1 MKIELER
8 LRRCPIQLRPVLK
21 NTLDYL
27 KLRDSVSDIGLL
39 TPLLIRT
46 VGDYYEVID
55 GAHRLEV
62 CIDLQVQWVP
72 CHLVEMTD
80 DEVRQ
85 AQVVAHESRID
96 THPAEYYRRL
106 WQIVNID
113 KDMTINELATYLR
126 WHPDKVKRT
135 LSLVNLSPKGKKD
148 LTRGD
153 LYVTI
158 AIEVCKLPVSRQD
171 ELLELN
177 GTMPSGEYMELIRSE
192 VRSYRDGKRGGKPT
206 THELRFRPLKEVK
219 HEYLRPAMAASVL
232 TALNVTTLVE
242 AWRAGIGWVLKDDPA
257 SKADDEN
264 KERLRAAKEA
274 SLLHRRIAN
283 NLFGETHV

>member
-1 MKIELER
+1 
-8 LRRCPIQLRPVLK
+8 
-21 NTLDYL
+21 
-27 KLRDSVSDIGLL
+27 
-39 TPLLIRT
+39 
-46 VGDYYEVID
+46 
-55 GAHRLEV
+55 
-62 CIDLQVQWVP
+62 
-72 CHLVEMTD
+72 MTD
-80 DEVRQ
+80 DEVRH
-85 AQVVAHESRID
+85 AQVIIHESKID
-96 THPAEYYRRL
+96 TNPAEYYRRL
-106 WQIVNID
+106 WQMVNID
-113 KDMTINELATYLR
+113 KTMTVNDLATSLR
-126 WHPDKVKRT
+126 WHPDKVKRR

-206 THELRFRPLKEVK
+206 PHELRFRPLKEVK

-242 AWRAGIGWVLKDDPA
+242 AWRAGIGWALKDDPA

-264 KERLRAAKEA
+264 KERLKAAKEA